1 MPDLLSRPRGKR
13 GRLRRFP
20 WQHPMRKRLRR
31 LIRPAWLGG
40 LRRTKPLSDHWGY
53 DRGTPVD
60 RYYIERFLEDHRQ
73 DIHGHVLEVKNSGYA
88 DRYGINVEQC
98 DVLDIDPANP
108 EATIVADL
116 TQADTIPS
124 DLFDCIILTQ
134 TLQFIYKTRAAI
146 VQAHRVLRTGGILL
160 VTVPSV
166 SRIVREYEGA
176 DYWRFTVASCSALFG
191 EVFGAEHVT
200 IRSYGNVL
208 TAIAFLTGMAH
219 EELSHR
225 ELGTHDDYF
234 PLIITVR
241 AVKR

>member
-1 MPDLLSRPRGKR
+1 
-13 GRLRRFP
+13 
-20 WQHPMRKRLRR
+20 MRKRLRR
-31 LIRPAWLGG
+31 IIRPAWLGG

-60 RYYIERFLEDHRQ
+60 RYYIERFLKDHRQ
-73 DIHGHVLEVKNSGYA
+73 DIHGHVLEVQSSGYA
-88 DRYGINVEQC
+88 DRYGIGIERC
-98 DVLDIDPANP
+98 DVIDIDPTNP

-134 TLQFIYKTRAAI
+134 TLQLIYQARAA
-146 VQAHRVLRTGGILL
+146 VAQAHRILKTGGILL

-166 SRIVREYEGA
+166 SRIVHDHEGS

-191 EVFGAEHVT
+191 EVFGEEHVT

-219 EELSHR
+219 EELSNR
-225 ELGTHDDYF
+225 ELNANDNAF
-234 PLIITVR
+234 PVVITIR
-241 AVKR
+241 AAKLCNI